1 MAKNPKK
8 NANANSDDG
17 ICLKS
22 LKLGNTRGS

>member
-1 MAKNPKK
+1 MTKISKK

-22 LKLGNTRGS
+22 LGLGNVRGY

>member
-8 NANANSDDG
+8 NANSNDG

-22 LKLGNTRGS
+22 LGLGNVRGY